1 MGFMPKR
8 GLDVSKCEIARSAAF
23 TLLAC
28 TSVPTCHRE
37 RRRGFSNSVIFGKE
51 GGYFAGGGWRV
62 SNRLV
67 SVTAPALT
75 FSKLQFPYV

>member
-8 GLDVSKCEIARSAAF
+8 GLDVSKCEIARSAVFA
-23 TLLAC
+23 LLAC

-51 GGYFAGGGWRV
+51 WGYFAGGGV
-62 SNRLV
+62 VKQACFDDSP
-67 SVTAPALT
+67 SVNIL
-75 FSKLQFPYV
+75 

>member
-51 GGYFAGGGWRV
+51 GGYFAGGGGGGCQTGLFR
-62 SNRLV
+62 
-67 SVTAPALT
+67 
-75 FSKLQFPYV
+75 

>member
-51 GGYFAGGGWRV
+51 GGYFAGGGV
-62 SNRLV
+62 EGVKQACFGDSP
-67 SVTAPALT
+67 SVNIL
-75 FSKLQFPYV
+75 

>member
-8 GLDVSKCEIARSAAF
+8 GLDVSKCEIARSAVFA
-23 TLLAC
+23 LLAC

-51 GGYFAGGGWRV
+51 WGYFAGGGL

-67 SVTAPALT
+67 SMTAPALT
-75 FSKLQFPYV
+75 FSKLQFPHV